1 MTLWVGGQSK
11 ASVFDDLGMRL
22 KKNHPSLQI
31 APLTKVSH
39 IEKITKVYNYFS
51 KPKQTQI
58 QTLDSGDTVQDFLAH
73 RPNTDSQCSS

>member
-51 KPKQTQI
+51 KPKQTNTNPGFWRYRPGLSSAPTQ
-58 QTLDSGDTVQDFLAH
+58 H
-73 RPNTDSQCSS
+73 RFPV